1 MIDSKQPEIDRFGED
16 KAPVT
21 PQKRKFKFSVSYI
34 LPILMLALIGYQWIT
49 GRSTAP
55 KEIPYSEF
63 KTALTGGKVNNVLVG
78 ATQIDGKLR
87 DGSAFTTVRIED
99 PNLTQI
105 LETQKVEFSGEVEKS
120 GGGILGFVFN
130 WMLPLILMAA
140 LWFWI
145 MGRNKGGGGSIG
157 NVFSFGKSKARVIKG
172 EQTGVTFEDV
182 GGAGEAV
189 TDLKEVT
196 EFLKNPDH
204 FQRLGG
210 KMPKGVLLVGPPGTG
225 KTLLARG
232 TAGEASVQF
241 FNPNLIRDPLLI
253 P

>member
-1 MIDSKQPEIDRFGED
+1 
-16 KAPVT
+16 
-21 PQKRKFKFSVSYI
+21 
-34 LPILMLALIGYQWIT
+34 MLTLIGYQWIT
-49 GRSTAP
+49 GRSAAP

-120 GGGILGFVFN
+120 
-130 WMLPLILMAA
+130 
-140 LWFWI
+140 
-145 MGRNKGGGGSIG
+145 
-157 NVFSFGKSKARVIKG
+157 
-172 EQTGVTFEDV
+172 V

-241 FNPNLIRDPLLI
+241 FNPNLIQDPLLI